1 MNWCRRGSNYGRAR
15 SDGCE
20 AGRSAEISFDN
31 RLRGN
36 KIVGHVP
43 RNSMN
48 ELRCGGGRPNTFVN
62 RLGSFRCGVSGAF
75 SFTHLDKT
83 RRNTKREQIKTS
95 GWCAIVRPSV
105 ARMLADDN
113 SDYLPLPTG
122 IRISFPDTEEGNK
135 EAIYE
140 ALVGSLPSY
149 HVKSRV
155 DECLGKKSVKLNRG
169 GTKYEYFWVWTQ
181 PKVGEPLGWS
191 RNGAQGGKKRD
202 V

>member
-62 RLGSFRCGVSGAF
+62 RLGSFRCGVIYDVGRTTSQTYRSISFLF
-75 SFTHLDKT
+75 SFLFLK
-83 RRNTKREQIKTS
+83 
-95 GWCAIVRPSV
+95 
-105 ARMLADDN
+105 
-113 SDYLPLPTG
+113 Y
-122 IRISFPDTEEGNK
+122 SFPQ
-135 EAIYE
+135 
-140 ALVGSLPSY
+140 P
-149 HVKSRV
+149 
-155 DECLGKKSVKLNRG
+155 VKLFKQKNRQKCLAH
-169 GTKYEYFWVWTQ
+169 T
-181 PKVGEPLGWS
+181 LI
-191 RNGAQGGKKRD
+191 
-202 V
+202 